1 MKTDIYNTLKSKV
14 EELNNLNDEISLIEW
29 NKDDGP
35 KFESVKEMKDFEK
48 TVLNGG
54 FDYLLDDNTDD
65 VEFSTPII
73 KTFDYT
79 IDNFIFCIYVYEKN
93 DKFHTYLSIK
103 NKDLDNAIYDMCG
116 NISSSRETA
125 LSHFEELKQGII
137 NNNIDDIFN
146 NLLTGVDKTIDKL
159 KIRYNELTSES

>member
-1 MKTDIYNTLKSKV
+1 MKTDIYNTLKNKV

-35 KFESVKEMKDFEK
+35 KFESVKEMKDFENK
-48 TVLNGG
+48 VLNGG
-54 FDYLLDDNTDD
+54 FDYLLDDTDD
-65 VEFSTPII
+65 VEISTPTL

-79 IDNFIFCIYVYEKN
+79 IDNFIFCIYTYEKN
-93 DKFHTYLSIK
+93 NKFYTYLSIK

-137 NNNIDDIFN
+137 NNNIDDIFD
-146 NLLTGVDKTIDKL
+146 NLLIGVNKTIEKS
-159 KIRYNELTSES
+159 KNRYNELTSES

>member
-54 FDYLLDDNTDD
+54 FDYLFDDTDD

-73 KTFDYT
+73 NSFDYT
-79 IDNFIFCIYVYEKN
+79 IDNFIFCIYTYEKN

-146 NLLTGVDKTIDKL
+146 NLLTGVDKTIEKL

>member
-1 MKTDIYNTLKSKV
+1 MKTDIYNTLKNKV
-14 EELNNLNDEISLIEW
+14 EELNNLNDEINLIEW

-35 KFESVKEMKDFEK
+35 KFESVKEMKEFEK

-54 FDYLLDDNTDD
+54 FDYLLDDNDD
-65 VEFSTPII
+65 IEFSTPII
-73 KTFDYT
+73 SSFDYT
-79 IDNFIFCIYVYEKN
+79 IDNFIFCIYTYEKN

-103 NKDLDNAIYDMCG
+103 NKELDNTIYDMCG

-146 NLLTGVDKTIDKL
+146 NLLTGVDKTIEKL

>member
-35 KFESVKEMKDFEK
+35 KFESVKEMKEFENK
-48 TVLNGG
+48 VLNGG
-54 FDYLLDDNTDD
+54 FDYLLDDPDD

-73 KTFDYT
+73 NTFDYA

-146 NLLTGVDKTIDKL
+146 NLLTGVDKSIEKL

>member
-1 MKTDIYNTLKSKV
+1 MKTDIYNTLKNKV

-35 KFESVKEMKDFEK
+35 KFETVKEMKDFENK
-48 TVLNGG
+48 VLNGG
-54 FDYLLDDNTDD
+54 FDYLLDDTDD

-73 KTFDYT
+73 NIFDYT

-146 NLLTGVDKTIDKL
+146 NLLTGVDKSIEKL

>member
-1 MKTDIYNTLKSKV
+1 MKTDIYNTLKNKV
-14 EELNNLNDEISLIEW
+14 EEMNNLNDEISLIEW
-29 NKDDGP
+29 NNDDGP

-48 TVLNGG
+48 DVLNGG
-54 FDYLLDDNTDD
+54 FDYLLDDTDD
-65 VEFSTPII
+65 VELSTP
-73 KTFDYT
+73 KLEAFDYT
-79 IDNFIFCIYVYEKN
+79 IDNFIFYIYMYEKN
-93 DKFHTYLSIK
+93 NKFHTYLSIK